1 MSIIKAN
8 PVFDLLSMERDFNRL
23 FHEIGKNISL
33 FGTPQR
39 TAENETA
46 DWVPA
51 LDFFEDK
58 ENYKVQ
64 MDLPGLKKEDVKISF
79 VNGQLKVYGE
89 RVNEHEKKEGKYH
102 SIERS
107 YGKFYRAF
115 NLPKLIKEDEIQAE
129 FTDGQ
134 LTVIIPKTE
143 EAKPKE
149 LEIKVK

>member
-1 MSIIKAN
+1 MSLIKAN

-23 FHEIGKNISL
+23 FHEIGKNLSF
-33 FGTPQR
+33 FGPNER
-39 TAENETA
+39 VAENEVA

-58 ENYKVQ
+58 DNYKVQ
-64 MDLPGLKKEDVKISF
+64 MDLPGLKKEEVKISYLS
-79 VNGQLKVYGE
+79 GQLKISGE
-89 RVNEHEKKEGKYH
+89 RVNQQEKTEGKH
-102 SIERS
+102 HTTERS

-115 NLPKLIKEDEIQAE
+115 NLPKFIKENEIQAE
-129 FTDGQ
+129 FKDGQ
-134 LTVIIPKTE
+134 LTVVIPKAE

>member
-1 MSIIKAN
+1 MSLIKAN

-23 FHEIGKNISL
+23 FHEIGKNLSF
-33 FGTPQR
+33 FGPNER
-39 TAENETA
+39 AAENEVA

-58 ENYKVQ
+58 DNYKVQ
-64 MDLPGLKKEDVKISF
+64 MDLPGLKKDEVKISYLG
-79 VNGQLKVYGE
+79 GQLKISGE
-89 RVNEHEKKEGKYH
+89 RVNQQEKTEGKYH
-102 SIERS
+102 TTERS

-115 NLPKLIKEDEIQAE
+115 NLPKFIKENEIQAE
-129 FTDGQ
+129 FKDGQ
-134 LTVIIPKTE
+134 LTVVIPKAE

>member
-23 FHEIGKNISL
+23 FHEIGKNIRL
-33 FGTPQR
+33 FGVPER
-39 TAENETA
+39 VIENETA

-58 ENYKVQ
+58 DTYKVQ
-64 MDLPGLKKEDVKISF
+64 LDLPGLKKEDVKISF
-79 VNGQLKVYGE
+79 VNGQLKISGE
-89 RVNEHEKKEGKYH
+89 RVNEHDKKEGKYH
-102 SIERS
+102 TIERS
-107 YGKFYRAF
+107 HGKFFRAF
-115 NLPKLIKEDEIQAE
+115 NLPKHINDDEIQAE
-129 FTDGQ
+129 FKDGQ
-134 LTVIIPKTE
+134 LTVTIPKAE